1 MSAYSY
7 GRGAA
12 SQFTGGGGR
21 GQVSYPTNANAA
33 AARPSSEHSYGAMA
47 YPHIPSINES
57 AEFGGNY
64 AAPLNSYQRQSQNQ
78 SQRMNSN
85 ILGGDNRT
93 FPAPNMEA
101 SAYNRHSNTAM
112 QSGYSSTGASTPHRR
127 SSVPPNVGINSLSN
141 MQRSNSYSGASTDP
155 AYSNRNSGMA
165 QSSYPQPNMS
175 NQSQHYGEGFAG
187 QYASQHQQS
196 AAYNRTNSM
205 MKSSD
210 MWDRTNQT
218 RLGQASF
225 SNPHSVNTHF
235 PHKPASNQYHH
246 SGMQYPSSQTQN
258 TNTQMYAANNT
269 SGMHS
274 SAGMNMSG
282 DGSTATSDLGIRGN
296 QCVNSGAMMGQA
308 YGNNQA
314 MYSSS
319 MGARMRMPNQR
330 SSVSA
335 GGMYNSMPGGNQVPG
350 SLQKLRHYGPMPNSS
365 SGYSR
370 TSTRPGNMQTNVG
383 TVRNTAGSA
392 SNTMGM
398 QGGWQ
403 ANNSASQS
411 GYPQYS
417 QNQTNMSTNVPFNG
431 LPHNS
436 NMQIQQ
442 PMSYNNNMGM
452 SNQQQQ
458 TPKPQNFSGAVQP
471 NPAMDNLS
479 APSGVYAPNAPSTG
493 STPYPSTA
501 CPEKVDSSSAE
512 FPNNISAAETEAMI
526 QQLNQDR
533 IFSAELEK
541 LARLS
546 RNPTAEDFIADPT
559 GATPVSGTGE
569 PAKSSCAGS
578 STFQSPT
585 SIDELLDGGGCVAS
599 SAVTE
604 NPQCVVNSNVNL
616 SHANSHMQSPST
628 SVSGSFQSG
637 SGVVANQS
645 QSDQGAS
652 SSSAP
657 HTPNST
663 ANVGKSAQ
671 NKARLKSDK
680 IQESD
685 INQGKAVEGNEN
697 SVHHL
702 QRMTQSIKDTSKQD
716 DLMKVAN
723 SQHAEYLSHSS
734 SDNYGSQ
741 NCIAALSAACRN
753 IIADMDSSMPKQNS
767 GQKVQSP
774 LGGKNPKFD
783 GASGFGSKSDA
794 LSGFGSGPP
803 SVNSMGDQFVAP
815 SSCMMTA
822 PPNCMPMDSYA
833 AFPNNFNGANPMPM
847 PDFQGKY
854 HDFLEQSLPMQMSG
868 RRMEEKPR
876 KGRRRRK
883 SDEFSTEQLISCSM
897 NPVKPKRKYRKR
909 STQNPPSVES
919 MEGPLSVDNVVF
931 TPLSENSSHQA
942 DDMGYRSA
950 TQTPNSAPNSWGM
963 DVKMSCSDSISMAMS
978 IADGN
983 HIEHV
988 SQDLLDSVFSPDTTM
1003 SSTTNQDMPESGN
1016 CVPQGSSPIMHH
1028 NQSPLGPPHL
1038 NNNHPLSADHKH
1050 NMFPPQSNNT
1060 VSSTGEAN
1068 CQFISTSTHTVNGNV
1083 KHKDVEEA
1091 HPLEILQAQIKIQR
1105 KQFNL
1110 GETQQSQ
1117 AAKNNEK
1124 NSKVE
1129 NALPSDLEMDN
1140 LLSSEETAW
1149 YLSEDQPKDQ
1159 VGGGGGGLWE
1169 DLCPKGQTNTS
1180 SKPLLLAMQS

>member
-1 MSAYSY
+1 MSGYSY
-7 GRGAA
+7 GRGTA
-12 SQFTGGGGR
+12 SQFGGGGVR
-21 GQVSYPTNANAA
+21 GQASYPTNANAS

-57 AEFGGNY
+57 SEFGGNY
-64 AAPLNSYQRQSQNQ
+64 SDPHNSYQKQSHNP

-85 ILGGDNRT
+85 MLGGDNRN
-93 FPAPNMEA
+93 FPAPNMDA
-101 SAYNRHSNTAM
+101 SAYNRHSNTGM
-112 QSGYSSTGASTPHRR
+112 QSGYGTMSGSTPNRR
-127 SSVPPNVGINSLSN
+127 ASVPPNVGIGSFSN
-141 MQRSNSYSGASTDP
+141 MQRSHSYSGSSTDS
-155 AYSNRNSGMA
+155 AYSNRNASMT

-175 NQSQHYGEGFAG
+175 NQSQQYGEGFG
-187 QYASQHQQS
+187 PYASHHNQP
-196 AAYNRTNSM
+196 AAYNRTNAM
-205 MKSSD
+205 MKSSE
-210 MWDRTNQT
+210 MWDRTSQT
-218 RLGQASF
+218 RMGQAPYP
-225 SNPHSVNTHF
+225 NPHPVNMHL
-235 PHKPASNQYHH
+235 PHKANSNQYH
-246 SGMQYPSSQTQN
+246 QTQFPSSQTQRQS
-258 TNTQMYAANNT
+258 TNSQLYAANNT
-269 SGMHS
+269 PGMHS
-274 SAGMNMSG
+274 SDMNMTVAG
-282 DGSTATSDLGIRGN
+282 DGSVSSDLGIRGN
-296 QCVNSGAMMGQA
+296 QCVNPGAMMGQA

-314 MYSSS
+314 MYGSSV
-319 MGARMRMPNQR
+319 GARMRVPNQR
-330 SSVSA
+330 SSMSR
-335 GGMYNSMPGGNQVPG
+335 GGMYNSMTGGNQVPG

-370 TSTRPGNMQTNVG
+370 TSTRPGNMQNNVG

-398 QGGWQ
+398 QGVWQ
-403 ANNSASQS
+403 ANSGSQS
-411 GYPQYS
+411 GYAQYS
-417 QNQTNMSTNVPFNG
+417 QNQPNVSTNVPFNG
-431 LPHNS
+431 LPQNS
-436 NMQIQQ
+436 NMQMQQ
-442 PMSYNNNMGM
+442 PMNYPNNMGM

-458 TPKPQNFSGAVQP
+458 QAQNQRNFSGSVPSNAG
-471 NPAMDNLS
+471 MESLS
-479 APSGVYAPNAPSTG
+479 APSGMYGQSTTPNTG
-493 STPYPSTA
+493 SAPYPSAGCTD
-501 CPEKVDSSSAE
+501 KVDSSSAE
-512 FPNNISAAETEAMI
+512 FPSNISAAETEAMI

-546 RNPTAEDFIADPT
+546 RNPTADDFIADPAV
-559 GATPVSGTGE
+559 ATPVTGTGE
-569 PAKSSCAGS
+569 PTKSSCSGS
-578 STFQSPT
+578 NTFQST
-585 SIDELLDGGGCVAS
+585 SIDELLDGGTCVAS
-599 SAVTE
+599 SVSE
-604 NPQCVVNSNVNL
+604 KPSCVANSNVNL
-616 SHANSHMQSPST
+616 SHANSHLQSPST

-637 SGVVANQS
+637 SGAVMNQN
-645 QSDQGAS
+645 QPDQIASS

-663 ANVGKSAQ
+663 SNVGKPAQ
-671 NKARLKSDK
+671 NQNKGHASDK
-680 IQESD
+680 NSESD
-685 INQGKAVEGNEN
+685 TNQGQASESNEN
-697 SVHHL
+697 SVQHL

-774 LGGKNPKFD
+774 LGKNTKFD
-783 GASGFGSKSDA
+783 GSSGFGTKSDA

-815 SSCMMTA
+815 NSCMMTA

-833 AFPNNFNGANPMPM
+833 AFPNNFNGANPMAM

-854 HDFLEQSLPMQMSG
+854 HDFLEQNLPMQMAG
-868 RRMEEKPR
+868 RRIDEKPR

-883 SDEFSTEQLISCSM
+883 SEEFSTEQLISCSM
-897 NPVKPKRKYRKR
+897 PPVKPKRKYRKR

-931 TPLSENSSHQA
+931 TPLSESGSHQA

-983 HIEHV
+983 QMEHV

-1003 SSTTNQDMPESGN
+1003 SSTTNQEMPESGN
-1016 CVPQGSSPIMHH
+1016 CVPQGSSPIMH
-1028 NQSPLGPPHL
+1028 NQSPLGHHHL
-1038 NNNHPLSADHKH
+1038 NNNHPIGADHKH
-1050 NMFPPQSNNT
+1050 NMYPPQSNNIG
-1060 VSSTGEAN
+1060 SSTGEAN
-1068 CQFISTSTHTVNGNV
+1068 CQFISTSTHSVNGNV
-1083 KHKDVEEA
+1083 KQKDVEEA

-1110 GETQQSQ
+1110 GESQQQSQ
-1117 AAKNNEK
+1117 GAKNTEK
-1124 NSKVE
+1124 ISKVE

-1140 LLSSEETAW
+1140 LLSSEETSW

-1159 VGGGGGGLWE
+1159 GGGGLWE